1 MWPALLTT
9 IFFSIS
15 AVCAQRTSKV
25 LGGVEANFWRVLL
38 ATALLALW
46 AHTFGQ
52 GLIGKALPMFL
63 LSGFLGFG
71 LGDIALYQA
80 LPRLGSRLSI
90 LIVHCLAAPFA
101 AATEW
106 LWLGTKMSGMEMGGA
121 ALILGGV
128 ALAIA
133 PGKHLEIPKRVFW
146 IGVAYG
152 VVAALGQGMG
162 AVFSGHA
169 SRVDA
174 AAGTPVDGGTAAY
187 QRILAGLAVAV
198 VFWLGMKMRRKNAEG
213 RMQNGPALNPQ
224 PSTLNSS
231 RPIWPWVVV
240 NALSGPAIG
249 VACYQWALMTEK
261 SGVVLPIVALTPLVI
276 IPFSRYVEGERP
288 TKRSLVGGLVAVA
301 GVVVLRMA
309 IRS

>member
-52 GLIGKALPMFL
+52 GLTGKALPMFL
-63 LSGFLGFG
+63 LSGLLGFG

-128 ALAIA
+128 ALALA

-198 VFWLGMKMRRKNAEG
+198 VFWLGMKLKMTG
-213 RMQNGPALNPQ
+213 R
-224 PSTLNSS
+224 TLFKVQSS
-231 RPIWPWVVV
+231 EAPPPIWPWVAV

-288 TKRSLVGGLVAVA
+288 TKRSLAGGLVAVA

-309 IRS
+309 MKG

>member
-46 AHTFGQ
+46 AHTLGQ
-52 GLIGKALPMFL
+52 GLTGQALPMFL
-63 LSGFLGFG
+63 LSGLLGFG

-101 AATEW
+101 AVTEW
-106 LWLGTKMSGMEMGGA
+106 LWLGTKMTGMEMGGA

-133 PGKHLEIPKRVFW
+133 PGKHLDIPKRVFW

-198 VFWLGMKMRRKNAEG
+198 VFWLGMKLKKSPVTPPFNS
-213 RMQNGPALNPQ
+213 Q
-224 PSTLNSS
+224 PSTLNAP
-231 RPIWPWVVV
+231 PIWPWVVV

-288 TKRSLVGGLVAVA
+288 TMRSLAGGLVAVA
-301 GVVVLRMA
+301 GVVVLRLA
-309 IRS
+309 LR